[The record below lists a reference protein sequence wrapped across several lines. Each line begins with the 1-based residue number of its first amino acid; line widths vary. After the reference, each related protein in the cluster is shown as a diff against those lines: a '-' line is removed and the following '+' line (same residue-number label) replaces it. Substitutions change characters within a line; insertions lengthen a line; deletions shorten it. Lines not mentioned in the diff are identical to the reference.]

1 MSSKTTFK
9 RIALIAVAGLGLGVL
24 SVAPS
29 SAVQQM
35 DSLTISSATAAQQ
48 TTETATAGSAVATLS
63 FLGSLGADTMTVTA
77 SLVSGPAGNTA
88 LPVLAVSETS
98 SASASVPSLVATVAP
113 TGSNVFASAK
123 FKVYMNAPAVA
134 GSYVVK
140 LTPAVTGGTAN
151 ATAVTLTITVTAIPS
166 ADTVAASATSIL
178 NAGETVTATADATVA
193 ASKTASTTDAAA
205 TIKVS
210 LLNAAGSPAVESYT
224 ATISGPG
231 TIGAAATAAT
241 TAGGA
246 RIAVVKNTDVVGV
259 FPDGNSGVA
268 TITISSAAGKVLA
281 TETVTFYGS
290 AASLTASTTTAG
302 KLSKN
307 YLGVGETSTVTIV
320 SLDSAGV
327 ARASSGITTAT
338 PASTSIATAAISGD
352 VVTFTGVAVGTTNV
366 VISDG
371 TLSYTVPVT
380 VTAKTAKTVT
390 MTLNSATYG
399 PGELATLTVTAT
411 DANGKPVAD
420 GARSLFGAAV
430 VSNVALNNATLPGT
444 SVTLV
449 DGKATYTFYTPVGSG
464 TLLLTSTEGSA
475 TDNVIAG
482 GTAATIS
489 ASSTISNASAD
500 AATDAA
506 NEATDAANAATDA
519 ALAAADAADAA
530 TAAAQDASDAVAA
543 LSAEVSKLIASL
555 KAQIT
560 SLTNLVIKIQK
571 KVKA

>member
-1 MSSKTTFK
+1 
-9 RIALIAVAGLGLGVL
+9 L
-24 SVAPS
+24 
-29 SAVQQM
+29 
-35 DSLTISSATAAQQ
+35 
-48 TTETATAGSAVATLS
+48 
-63 FLGSLGADTMTVTA
+63 
-77 SLVSGPAGNTA
+77 
-88 LPVLAVSETS
+88 
-98 SASASVPSLVATVAP
+98 
-113 TGSNVFASAK
+113 
-123 FKVYMNAPAVA
+123 KVYLNAPAVA
-134 GSYVVK
+134 GTYVVK

-151 ATAVTLTITVTAIPS
+151 ATAVTLTITVTTIPS
-166 ADTVAASATSIL
+166 GDTVAASASAFI
-178 NAGETVTATADATVA
+178 NAGETNTATVDAVVA
-193 ASKTASTTDAAA
+193 ASKTASPLAAAA

-210 LLNAAGSPAVESYT
+210 LLNAAGSAVTAESFT
-224 ATISGPG
+224 AVITGPG
-231 TIGAAATAAT
+231 TLGSAAMAGAADNGSNATGRALT
-241 TAGGA
+241 
-246 RIAVVKNTDVVGV
+246 VKNGDVVGV
-259 FPDGNSGVA
+259 FADGTSGVA

-281 TETVTFYGS
+281 TKTVTFYG
-290 AASLTASTTTAG
+290 AATSITASTTA

-307 YLGVGETSTVTIV
+307 YLGVGETSTVTTV
-320 SLDSAGV
+320 SYDAAGV

-338 PASTSIATAAISGD
+338 PASTAIATAAISGD
-352 VVTFTGVAVGTTNV
+352 VVTFTGVAAGTTNV

-380 VTAKTAKTVT
+380 VTKSTAKTVT
-390 MTLNSATYG
+390 MTLSAGTYG

-464 TLLLTSTEGSA
+464 TLKLTSTEGSA
-475 TDNVIAG
+475 TDNVVAG

-489 ASSTISNASAD
+489 ASATISNASAD

-530 TAAAQDASDAVAA
+530 TAAAMDASDAVAA
-543 LSAEVSKLIASL
+543 LSAEVAKLVASL

-560 SLTNLVIKIQK
+560 TLTNLVIKIQK

>member
-9 RIALIAVAGLGLGVL
+9 RIALVAVAGLGLGVL

-63 FLGSLGADTMTVTA
+63 FLGSVGVDTMTVTA

-88 LPVLAVSETS
+88 LPVLAVSETTT
-98 SASASVPSLVATVAP
+98 ASASVPGLVATVAP
-113 TGSNVFASAK
+113 TGASTFASAK
-123 FKVYMNAPAVA
+123 FKVYMNAPAVV

-151 ATAVTLTITVTAIPS
+151 AAAVTLTITVTAIPS
-166 ADTVAASATSIL
+166 ADTVAATATSIL

-193 ASKTASTTDAAA
+193 ATKTASTSAAAA
-205 TIKVS
+205 TIVVG
-210 LLNAAGSPAVESYT
+210 LLNAAGSTAVESYT
-224 ATISGPG
+224 ATVSGPG
-231 TIGAAATAAT
+231 TIGSGTSANVASIT
-241 TAGGA
+241 GGA
-246 RIAVVKNTDVVGV
+246 RIAIVKYNDIVQL
-259 FPDGNSGVA
+259 FPDGNSGVS
-268 TITISSAAGKVLA
+268 TVTISSAAGKVLA
-281 TETVTFYGS
+281 TETVTFYGA
-290 AASLTASTTTAG
+290 AASLGASTTA

-307 YLGVGETSTVTIV
+307 YLGVAETSTVTIV
-320 SLDSAGV
+320 SYDAAGV

-338 PASTSIATAAISGD
+338 PASTAIATAAISGD
-352 VVTFTGVAVGTTNV
+352 VVVFTGVAVGTTNV
-366 VISDG
+366 VITDG

-380 VTAKTAKTVT
+380 VTKSTAKTVT
-390 MTLNSATYG
+390 MSLDAASYG
-399 PGELATLTVTAT
+399 PGEKATLTVTAT

-420 GARSLFGAAV
+420 GTRSLFGAAV

-475 TDNVIAG
+475 TDNVIAA

-489 ASSTISNASAD
+489 ASATIANASAD

-543 LSAEVSKLIASL
+543 LSATVAKLVASL

>member
-48 TTETATAGSAVATLS
+48 TTETATASSAVATLS
-63 FLGSLGADTMTVTA
+63 FLGSAGTDTMTVTA

-88 LPVLAVSETS
+88 LPVLAVSETTT
-98 SASASVPSLVATVAP
+98 ASASVTGLVATVAP
-113 TGSNVFASAK
+113 TGASTFASAK
-123 FKVYMNAPAVA
+123 FKVYMNAPAVV

-151 ATAVTLTITVTAIPS
+151 AAPVTLTITVTAIPS
-166 ADTVAASATSIL
+166 ADTVAATATAIL

-193 ASKTASTTDAAA
+193 ATKTASTTDAAA

-210 LLNAAGSPAVESYT
+210 LLNAAGSAAVESYT

-281 TETVTFYGS
+281 TKTVTFYGA

-320 SLDSAGV
+320 SLDSAGA
-327 ARASSGITTAT
+327 ARASSGIATAT
-338 PASTSIATAAISGD
+338 PASTAIATAAVSGD
-352 VVTFTGVAVGTTNV
+352 VVTFTGVAAGTTNV

-380 VTAKTAKTVT
+380 VTKSTAKTVT
-390 MTLNSATYG
+390 MTLAAATYG

-444 SVTLV
+444 SVNLV

-475 TDNVIAG
+475 TDNVAAG
-482 GTAATIS
+482 GTAAKIS
-489 ASSTISNASAD
+489 ATTTIANASA
-500 AATDAA
+500 DAA

-530 TAAAQDASDAVAA
+530 TAAAMDASDAVAA
-543 LSAEVSKLIASL
+543 LSATVAKLVASL

>member
-9 RIALIAVAGLGLGVL
+9 RVALIAVAGLGLGVL

-35 DSLTISSATAAQQ
+35 YSLAISSVTAAQQ

-63 FLGSLGADTMTVTA
+63 FLGTAGADTMTVTA

-88 LPVLAVSETS
+88 LPVLAVSETTT
-98 SASASVPSLVATVAP
+98 ASASVNGLVATVTP
-113 TGSNVFASAK
+113 IGSSVFASAK

-151 ATAVTLTITVTAIPS
+151 ATAVTLTITVTTIPS
-166 ADTVAASATSIL
+166 ADSVAATATSIL
-178 NAGETVTATADATVA
+178 NTGETVTATADATVA
-193 ASKTASTTDAAA
+193 ATKTASTSDAVA
-205 TIKVS
+205 TIVVG
-210 LLNAAGSPAVESYT
+210 LLNAAGSAAVESYT

-241 TAGGA
+241 AAGGA
-246 RIAVVKNTDVVGV
+246 RIAIVKYSDVLGV

-281 TETVTFYGS
+281 TETVTFYGT
-290 AASLTASTTTAG
+290 AASLSASTTS

-307 YLGVGETSTVTIV
+307 YLGVAETSTVTIV
-320 SLDSAGV
+320 AKDSAGV
-327 ARASSGITTAT
+327 ARASAGTLTAT
-338 PASTSIATAAISGD
+338 PASTAIATAAVSGD

-371 TLSYTVPVT
+371 TNSYTVPVT

-390 MTLNSATYG
+390 LSLDAASYG
-399 PGELATLTVTAT
+399 PGEKATLTVTAT

-444 SVTLV
+444 SITLV

-482 GTAATIS
+482 GTAATI
-489 ASSTISNASAD
+489 AITTTIANASAD
-500 AATDAA
+500 AA
-506 NEATDAANAATDA
+506 NAA
-519 ALAAADAADAA
+519 LAA
-530 TAAAQDASDAVAA
+530 TAAAMDASDAVAA
-543 LSAEVSKLIASL
+543 LSATVAKLVASL

-560 SLTNLVIKIQK
+560 TLTNLVIKIQK

>member
-9 RIALIAVAGLGLGVL
+9 RIALVAVAGLGLGVL

-63 FLGSLGADTMTVTA
+63 FLGSVGADTMTVTA
-77 SLVSGPAGNTA
+77 SLVSGPAGNTV
-88 LPVLAVSETS
+88 LPVLTVSETTT
-98 SASASVPSLVATVAP
+98 ASASVNGLVATVAP
-113 TGSNVFASAK
+113 TGANTFASAK
-123 FKVYMNAPAVA
+123 FKVYMNAPAVV

-151 ATAVTLTITVTAIPS
+151 AAAVTLTITVTAIPS
-166 ADTVAASATSIL
+166 ADTVAATATSFL
-178 NAGETVTATADATVA
+178 NTGETVTATADATVA

-210 LLNAAGSPAVESYT
+210 LLNAAGASAVESYT
-224 ATISGPG
+224 ATITGPG
-231 TIGAAATAAT
+231 TIGAAATAAA

-281 TETVTFYGS
+281 TETVTFYGA
-290 AASLTASTTTAG
+290 AASLGASTTA

-307 YLGVGETSTVTIV
+307 YLGVAETSTVTIV
-320 SLDSAGV
+320 SYDAAGV

-338 PASTSIATAAISGD
+338 PASTAIATAAILGD
-352 VVTFTGVAVGTTNV
+352 VVVFTGVAVGKTNV
-366 VISDG
+366 VITDG

-390 MTLNSATYG
+390 MSLSSATYG

-411 DANGKPVAD
+411 DANGNPVAD

-444 SVTLV
+444 SVNLV
-449 DGKATYTFYTPVGSG
+449 DGKATFTFYTPVGSG

-475 TDNVIAG
+475 TDNVIAA

-489 ASSTISNASAD
+489 ATTTIANASAD

-543 LSAEVSKLIASL
+543 LSATVAKLVASL

>member
-9 RIALIAVAGLGLGVL
+9 RVALIAVAGLGLGVL

-35 DSLTISSATAAQQ
+35 DSLAISSVTAAQQ

-63 FLGSLGADTMTVTA
+63 FLGTAGADTMTVTA

-88 LPVLAVSETS
+88 LPVLAVSETTT
-98 SASASVPSLVATVAP
+98 ASASVNGLVATVTP
-113 TGSNVFASAK
+113 IGSSVFASAK

-151 ATAVTLTITVTAIPS
+151 ATAVTLTITVTTIPS
-166 ADTVAASATSIL
+166 ADSVAATATSIL
-178 NAGETVTATADATVA
+178 NTGETVTATADATVA
-193 ASKTASTTDAAA
+193 ATKTASTSDAVA
-205 TIKVS
+205 TIVVG
-210 LLNAAGSPAVESYT
+210 LLNAAGSAAVESYT

-241 TAGGA
+241 AAGGA
-246 RIAVVKNTDVVGV
+246 RIAIVKYSDVLGV

-281 TETVTFYGS
+281 TETVTFYGT
-290 AASLTASTTTAG
+290 AASLSASTTS

-307 YLGVGETSTVTIV
+307 YLGVAETSTVTIV
-320 SLDSAGV
+320 AKDSAGV
-327 ARASSGITTAT
+327 ARASAGTLTAT
-338 PASTSIATAAISGD
+338 PASTAIATAAVSGD

-371 TLSYTVPVT
+371 TNSYTVPVT

-390 MTLNSATYG
+390 LSLDAASYG
-399 PGELATLTVTAT
+399 PGEKATLTVTAT

-444 SVTLV
+444 SITLV

-482 GTAATIS
+482 GTAATI
-489 ASSTISNASAD
+489 AITTTLANASAD
-500 AATDAA
+500 AA
-506 NEATDAANAATDA
+506 NAA
-519 ALAAADAADAA
+519 LAA
-530 TAAAQDASDAVAA
+530 TAAAMDASDAVAA
-543 LSAEVSKLIASL
+543 LSATVAKLVASL

-560 SLTNLVIKIQK
+560 TLTNLVIKIQK